1 MAAPAWLLPAALG
14 AAAPGLL
21 GGGKGV
27 SVMTSTTQQVSQ
39 SANINVNPIIAVQT
53 PGAHF
58 DPSNNLE
65 PKTQQEQQAIADQ
78 SWRQADPGGI
88 YLPGSQTTQFD
99 PLTSE
104 GDIFTEGG
112 ESMLSTLT
120 GLPIVLVIGAA
131 LLIFVI
137 ARKKRRK

>member
-1 MAAPAWLLPAALG
+1 MAAPAWLLPMAMGMAG
-14 AAAPGLL
+14 KK
-21 GGGKGV
+21 GGDV
-27 SVMTSTTQQVSQ
+27 NVQTSTTQQVTQ
-39 SANINVNPIIAVQT
+39 SANINVNPIFAVQT

-99 PLTSE
+99 PVTGQ

-120 GLPIVLVIGAA
+120 GMPVILIVGAA
-131 LLIFVI
+131 LLIFVV
-137 ARKKRRK
+137 ARKRRRKK

>member
-1 MAAPAWLLPAALG
+1 MDPMMMGSLMG
-14 AAAPGLL
+14 ML
-21 GGGKGV
+21 GGSKGDV
-27 SVMTSTTQQVSQ
+27 NVQTSTTQQVTQ
-39 SANINVNPIIAVQT
+39 SSNTNVNPIIAVQT

-65 PKTQQEQQAIADQ
+65 PKIQQEQQAIPDQ

-88 YLPGSQTTQFD
+88 YLPGSQTTQYD
-99 PLTSE
+99 PITGA
-104 GDIFTEGG
+104 GDVFTEGG

-120 GLPIVLVIGAA
+120 GLPIVLVIGAG

-137 ARKKRRK
+137 ARKRRKRK

>member
-1 MAAPAWLLPAALG
+1 MAAPAWLLPMAMGG
-14 AAAPGLL
+14 AM
-21 GGGKGV
+21 GGKGDV
-27 SVMTSTTQQVSQ
+27 SVQTSTTQQVTQ
-39 SANINVNPIIAVQT
+39 SANINVNPIFAVQT

-65 PKTQQEQQAIADQ
+65 PRTQQDQRAISDQ

-99 PLTSE
+99 PITSA
-104 GDIFTEGG
+104 GDVFTEGG

-120 GLPIVLVIGAA
+120 GMPIVLVIGAA

-137 ARKKRRK
+137 ARKRRKRK